1 MASLNKFE
9 HGGNIHDFAAVGE
22 MKQIIDFSANINPLG
37 MSETTIQAIQSQI
50 QQLIHYPDPH
60 GRELKTAIA
69 KEYQIPID
77 TITLGNGAVEL
88 LYVLSHILKPKKVLL
103 PVPSFSEY
111 ERAAVASGATIAY
124 FYLSP
129 AMNFML
135 DWNLLLAKLKEADLL
150 FLGNPNNP
158 TGNLFLVDEL
168 ERCIVAAK
176 KEHCFVVIDESFI
189 DFRSDAELYTC
200 RHLVQKYDNLL
211 VLQSLT
217 KFYAIP
223 GLRLGFAITNPQL
236 VAQIDLGK
244 DPWNVN
250 HLAQKAGVAGLA
262 DSSYK
267 KATQEFLD
275 KEICFL
281 YEELCKIKFL
291 QVYRPSVNFILL
303 NLANTNFTAITL
315 REKLLENHI
324 LIRDCSNYPGLTNQ
338 YVRIAVK
345 THPDNCILLKAL
357 HKIIRRGDVV

>member
-1 MASLNKFE
+1 MDSLKKFE
-9 HGGNIHDFAAVGE
+9 HGGNIHDFAADGE
-22 MKQIIDFSANINPLG
+22 TKQIIDFSANINPLG
-37 MSETTIQAIQSQI
+37 MSEATIRTIQSQI
-50 QQLIHYPDPH
+50 KQLVHYPDPN

-69 KEYQIPID
+69 KEYQIAID

-88 LYVLSHILKPKKVLL
+88 LYVLSHILKPNKVLL

-111 ERAAVASGATIAY
+111 ERAAIASGAAISY

-129 AMNFML
+129 AMNFTL
-135 DWNLLLAKLKEADLL
+135 DWNLLLAKLKDVDLL

-158 TGNLFLVDEL
+158 TGNLLFVDDL

-176 KEHCFVVIDESFI
+176 KENCFVVIDESFI

-223 GLRLGFAITNPQL
+223 GLRLGFAITNPKL

-262 DSSYK
+262 DISYK
-267 KATQEFLD
+267 KSTQEFLNT
-275 KEICFL
+275 EISFF
-281 YEELCKIKFL
+281 YEELCKIQFL

-303 NLANTNFTAITL
+303 NLANTNFTAAALQI
-315 REKLLENHI
+315 KLLENHI

-338 YVRIAVK
+338 YIRIAVK
-345 THPDNCILLKAL
+345 THQDNCILLNIL
-357 HKIIRRGDVV
+357 QKIIRKGDVF